1 MHVVQPLSGL
11 PLLFGEENKN
21 LCILVVFLQFTHFR
35 KKTNAKNVFNGLK
48 FDTLILCAV
57 PTSPENKAQNGND
70 KNGQQVINHIEWQ
83 NLLRIRFSI
92 VFKNVFSLLSLLL
105 PSVLSICKPF
115 MTQPFR
121 KKKSLH
127 MITNKMQFH
136 PDMRLEKTAATSSK

>member
-1 MHVVQPLSGL
+1 MLFNLYQVCLFCSGRKTKISAFLSCFYSL
-11 PLLFGEENKN
+11 H
-21 LCILVVFLQFTHFR
+21 HFR

-121 KKKSLH
+121 KKNH
-127 MITNKMQFH
+127 CT
-136 PDMRLEKTAATSSK
+136 